1 MGPAGKRC
9 TQPALLMQGELAS
22 HVNVLNATLFQG
34 RIMDKM
40 GSERLSMETEQDYE
54 TWPDPITQ
62 NKSSVTSRKITLAP
76 R

>member
-9 TQPALLMQGELAS
+9 TQPAILMQGELAS
-22 HVNVLNATLFQG
+22 HVNVLSATLFQG

-40 GSERLSMETEQDYE
+40 GSEHLSMETEQDYE
-54 TWPDPITQ
+54 TGPDPITQ
-62 NKSSVTSRKITLAP
+62 NKSSVTSRKITLAS